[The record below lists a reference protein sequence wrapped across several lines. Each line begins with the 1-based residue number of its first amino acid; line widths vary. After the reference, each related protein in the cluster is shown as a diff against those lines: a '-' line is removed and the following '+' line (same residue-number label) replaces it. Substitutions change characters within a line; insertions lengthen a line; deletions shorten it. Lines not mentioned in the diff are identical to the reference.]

1 MPMKRII
8 STDRAPKAIGP
19 YSQAVI
25 SGGLAFLCG
34 QGPIDPATGRV
45 VEGDITAQTE
55 RVLQNLSAVL
65 AACGSSLAQVLK
77 VTVFLADLND
87 FQKMNQVYSRYFP
100 VDPPARTTV
109 EAARL
114 PLDILVEIDAIAE
127 VG

>member
-45 VEGDITAQTE
+45 VEGDVTAQTE

-65 AACGSSLAQVLK
+65 EASESSLARVLK

-100 VDPPARTTV
+100 ADPPARTTV

>member
-1 MPMKRII
+1 MPTKRII

-34 QGPIDPATGRV
+34 QGPIDPATGCV

-65 AACGSSLAQVLK
+65 EACGSSLAQVLK

-87 FQKMNQVYSRYFP
+87 FRKMNQVYARYFP
-100 VDPPARTTV
+100 ADPPARTTV

-114 PLDILVEIDAIAE
+114 PLDTLVEIDAIAE